1 MSAARSWLLRLK
13 RRSERKN
20 GGQKFLPFSWKWCV
34 RAGSYVYLHI
44 YIYTACHACIHAYPS
59 IDVKTKKGLSV
70 HWAVLEQELV
80 YGGSGQF
87 MMCTMHWMVASLII
101 HIIFIGMQVNPAR
114 AAIQGFGLL
123 KHAADDIENPTKV
136 RVLLQELYEIRL
148 SKITYHFH
156 KLEVCT
162 RRYSF

>member
-1 MSAARSWLLRLK
+1 MS
-13 RRSERKN
+13 
-20 GGQKFLPFSWKWCV
+20 CV
-34 RAGSYVYLHI
+34 
-44 YIYTACHACIHAYPS
+44 YPS

-70 HWAVLEQELV
+70 HWAVLEQEHV

-162 RRYSF
+162 LR